1 MSKKTINKDNNA
13 INIIKHPLL
22 NIYKKNINESFKTTS
37 NNHSM
42 NKKIKKPIILKFIKN
57 NLISKAIEKKHGL
70 NQTSRSTYVEE
81 NLIINEQK
89 KLKYLKTNSYNNK
102 KSNKNMQPISLFNN
116 ALLNHK
122 YNNNINQHLNKLTK
136 VKDQYL
142 RLNNVYSPNIDYSE
156 VVHDKKQ
163 IIETLQEQTK
173 TNFNNNYYLVYYS
186 PNKHKRNYI
195 SKCFENIKNINGKNI
210 DGKNSIK
217 TLAEKVIFQNI
228 KPKLFKEK
236 KINKKKSI
244 HISIPSS
251 FDIDIPKSSKFK
263 IQTLNIADNILR
275 EYEDPLKIKKKKRL
289 VQSTFLQNDNI
300 KINFFRTLSKNK
312 NNIIFEEDN
321 YN

>member
-1 MSKKTINKDNNA
+1 M
-13 INIIKHPLL
+13 
-22 NIYKKNINESFKTTS
+22 
-37 NNHSM
+37 
-42 NKKIKKPIILKFIKN
+42 
-57 NLISKAIEKKHGL
+57 
-70 NQTSRSTYVEE
+70 
-81 NLIINEQK
+81 
-89 KLKYLKTNSYNNK
+89 
-102 KSNKNMQPISLFNN
+102 
-116 ALLNHK
+116 
-122 YNNNINQHLNKLTK
+122 
-136 VKDQYL
+136 
-142 RLNNVYSPNIDYSE
+142 
-156 VVHDKKQ
+156 
-163 IIETLQEQTK
+163 
-173 TNFNNNYYLVYYS
+173 VYYS

-228 KPKLFKEK
+228 KPKPFKEK

-289 VQSTFLQNDNI
+289 VQSTFQHNENI